1 MKKIGMIGIGLMGH
15 GIASN
20 IVKHGYSL
28 TVMEH
33 AGNQP
38 LDSLLAQGVKTV
50 TTPKALGAEAEIIL
64 LCVTGAPQV
73 EAVLTGADGLI
84 TGLRPGSI
92 VIDCSTSIPSSTQKL
107 AKLVSAA
114 GSTLIDAAM
123 TRTPKEAAEGRL
135 NLLVGSDVRTFGTVK
150 PVLDCFAENIHHMGD
165 VGAGH
170 QMKLLHNYVSLGTVT
185 VIAEAAACARKSG
198 MAPEEFVDVLHKG
211 GGWGAA
217 LERLK
222 PYLINGG
229 DTSNLRFSLSNAAKD
244 LGYYTTYAADTH
256 ADHTVAAAIRQ
267 TIAQECDAGHG
278 DEHMPNMI
286 AYIAARK
293 H

>member
-20 IVKHGYSL
+20 IVKHGYPL

-38 LDSLLAQGVKTV
+38 LEGLLAQGVRTVKT
-50 TTPKALGAEAEIIL
+50 PRALGAEAEVIL

-73 EAVLTGADGLI
+73 EAVLTGDDGLI
-84 TGLRPGSI
+84 AGLQQGTI
-92 VIDCSTSIPSSTQKL
+92 VIDCSTSIPSATQKL
-107 AKLVSAA
+107 AKLVAKA
-114 GSTLIDAAM
+114 GGILIDAAM

-135 NLLVGSDVRTFGTVK
+135 NLLVGSDANTFEQVQ
-150 PVLDCFAENIHHMGD
+150 PLLSCFAENINHMGE

-185 VIAEAAACARKSG
+185 VIAEAAACAQRSG
-198 MAPEEFVDVLHKG
+198 LTPENFVDVLAKG

-222 PYLINGG
+222 PFLLNHG

-244 LGYYTTYAADTH
+244 LGYYTTYAADTQV
-256 ADHTVAAAIRQ
+256 DHTVAAAIMKTIRQ
-267 TIAQECDAGHG
+267 SCDEGHA
-278 DEHMPNMI
+278 DEHMPKMI
-286 AYIAARK
+286 DFIAARK
-293 H
+293 

>member
-20 IVKHGYSL
+20 IVKHGYTL

-38 LDSLLAQGVKTV
+38 LSTLLAQGVKTV
-50 TTPKALGAEAEIIL
+50 TTPKALGAEADIIL
-64 LCVTGAPQV
+64 LCVTGATQV
-73 EAVLTGADGLI
+73 EAVLTGPDGLI
-84 TGLRPGSI
+84 QGLKSGTI
-92 VIDCSTSIPSSTQKL
+92 VIDCSTSIPSATQQL
-107 AKLVSAA
+107 AKLVQKA
-114 GSTLIDAAM
+114 GGVMIDAAM

-135 NLLVGSDVRTFGTVK
+135 NLLVGSDDKTFDEIK
-150 PVLDCFAENIHHMGD
+150 PLLACFAENINHVGA

-198 MAPEEFVDVLHKG
+198 IDPAVFVDVLAKG
-211 GGWGAA
+211 GGGGMA

-222 PYLINGG
+222 PYLLNDG
-229 DTSNLRFSLSNAAKD
+229 DTSNLKFTLSNALKD
-244 LGYYTTYAADTH
+244 LGYYTTYASDTH
-256 ADHTVAAAIRQ
+256 ADHLVASAIMK
-267 TIAQECDAGHG
+267 TIALASDEGHA
-278 DEHMPNMI
+278 DEHMPNMVS
-286 AYIAARK
+286 YIAARN
-293 H
+293 